1 MITDSPHRYIRLG
14 LSDGRSRDLLNTAVA
29 EAQQVEVSGLT
40 SVLTLNHL
48 AWQTGASYL
57 YLRSIVQR
65 QIDPYDDILRY
76 RRNGAAMRLISAPNP
91 PLMSVQRW
99 ILRNIIQR
107 VNVHSAS
114 AAYSP
119 GNSISL
125 CAKRHLGANWLVK
138 MDLRD
143 FFHSIDE
150 RRIYSVF
157 QGLGYNRLISF
168 ELARICTRAGLGPI
182 LAPTSVPHYTINSY
196 RTWKLGALPQG
207 SPTSGALANI
217 VMYTCDEALSEI
229 AAVQGLVYTR
239 YADDI
244 TFSHADR
251 FDRRRAEELIRV
263 TSEALR
269 SHGFTLHSR
278 KTKIVPPG
286 SRKIVLG
293 LLVDGNSVRLSKN
306 VRCQIDTHIRGA
318 DVFGLKEHALHR
330 GFSSVFG
337 FVHHIDGLLAFAR
350 DVDPEYADAR
360 YRSWNEVKRR
370 QGFPFS
376 YKPDRRARHPA

>member
-29 EAQQVEVSGLT
+29 EARRVEASGLT

-65 QIDPYDDILRY
+65 QMDPYDDILRH

-99 ILRNIIQR
+99 ILRNIVQR
-107 VNVHSAS
+107 VHIHPAS

-119 GNSISL
+119 GNSIL
-125 CAKRHLGANWLVK
+125 HCAERHLGASWLIK
-138 MDLRD
+138 MDLQD

-150 RRIYSVF
+150 RRVYRIF
-157 QGLGYNRLISF
+157 QGLGYNRLVSF
-168 ELARICTRAGLGPI
+168 ELARICTRVGLGPN
-182 LAPTSVPHYTINSY
+182 LDLTSVPRYTIASY

-217 VMYTCDEALSEI
+217 VMYKCDEALTQI
-229 AAVQGLVYTR
+229 AAAQGLVYTR

-244 TFSHADR
+244 TFSHSGVFAR
-251 FDRRRAEELIRV
+251 KNAEETIKYTRE
-263 TSEALR
+263 TLR
-269 SHGFTLHSR
+269 AHGFMLHSR
-278 KTKIVPPG
+278 KTKIAPPG

-293 LLVDGNSVRLSKN
+293 LLVDGDSVRLSKN
-306 VRCQIDTHIRGA
+306 MRNQIETHIRGA
-318 DVFGLKEHALHR
+318 NIFGLKEHAAYR
-330 GFSSVFG
+330 NFSSVFG
-337 FVHHIDGLLAFAR
+337 FVHHVEGLLAFAH

-360 YRSWNEVKRR
+360 HRSWHEIKRR
-370 QGFPFS
+370 QGFPS
-376 YKPDRRARHPA
+376 SHKHGY